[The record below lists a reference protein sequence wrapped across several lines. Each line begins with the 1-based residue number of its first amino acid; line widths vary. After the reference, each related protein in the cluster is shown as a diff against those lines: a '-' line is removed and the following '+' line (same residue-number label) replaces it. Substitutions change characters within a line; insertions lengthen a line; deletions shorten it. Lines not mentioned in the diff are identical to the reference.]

1 MKKWAGRVFEGLVV
15 EFITKLISILFPND
29 ITNLIVLGIGSL
41 VTGFFVF
48 REPTKS
54 DFNDYPK
61 AVNVFTQSPQTR
73 RTPDTNNEFVKRSWS
88 SIGAFYDIYIA
99 GFLGIYLL
107 PPISSGVSMWL
118 AWLFLT
124 SLFISLALGVWKKI
138 MVAQALSLIFS
149 CFSMIIVTVSITSGS
164 PNISTFFTLIFTV
177 IAAISIFIS
186 SFFEGNPNEK

>member
-1 MKKWAGRVFEGLVV
+1 
-15 EFITKLISILFPND
+15 
-29 ITNLIVLGIGSL
+29 
-41 VTGFFVF
+41 
-48 REPTKS
+48 
-54 DFNDYPK
+54 
-61 AVNVFTQSPQTR
+61 
-73 RTPDTNNEFVKRSWS
+73 
-88 SIGAFYDIYIA
+88 
-99 GFLGIYLL
+99 
-107 PPISSGVSMWL
+107 MWL